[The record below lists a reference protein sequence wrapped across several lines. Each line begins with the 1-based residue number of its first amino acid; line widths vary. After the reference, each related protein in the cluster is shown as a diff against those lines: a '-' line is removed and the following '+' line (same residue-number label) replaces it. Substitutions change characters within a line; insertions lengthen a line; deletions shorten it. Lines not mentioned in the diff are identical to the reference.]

1 MTASRKMGRQ
11 SLAFKNPP
19 RVISVATVA
28 GPMEGSGPLG
38 RQFDLVLHDTL
49 AGCPSWEQAECKM
62 LTAAINL
69 CLEKA
74 GLDAENVDLLISG
87 DLLNQIISANYAA
100 RQTGIPFLGLYG
112 ACSTMSEGMLL
123 ASAILDGGFAEYVI
137 VATSSHH
144 NTAERQYRYPT
155 EFGNQRPP
163 TSQWTVTG
171 AAAVLLTSRPV
182 DAPAVTCATV
192 GKVVD
197 MGIRDPNDMGSAM
210 APAAADTIYQHLVD
224 TGRRPDDYS
233 AIYTGDLGRIGKKL
247 TLELLQRSG
256 FDLSQ
261 VLEDCGLLIY
271 SPSQDV
277 HAGGSGCACS
287 GLVFCSTIL
296 PRLQGESLSRVL
308 LVATGALH
316 SPLSVQQGESI
327 PAIAHAVCVEG

>member
-1 MTASRKMGRQ
+1 MSAPKKAGRQ
-11 SLAFKNPP
+11 SVVFKNPP
-19 RVISVATVA
+19 RLVSVATVA
-28 GPMEGSGPLG
+28 GPMEGDGPLG
-38 RQFDLVLHDTL
+38 NNFDLVLGDTL
-49 AGCPSWEQAECKM
+49 AGCSTWEQAECKM
-62 LTAAINL
+62 LTAAVNL

-74 GLDAENVDLLISG
+74 GLHADNVDMLISG

-112 ACSTMSEGMLL
+112 ACSTMCEGMLI
-123 ASAILDGGFAEYVI
+123 AATILDGGFADYVV

-171 AAAVLLTSRPV
+171 AAAVLLTSQQ
-182 DAPAVTCATV
+182 ASGPAVTCATV

-197 MGIRDPNDMGSAM
+197 MGVRDPNDMGSAM

-224 TGRRPDDYS
+224 TGRTPSDFD
-233 AIYTGDLGRIGKKL
+233 AILTGDLGRIGKAL
-247 TLELLQRSG
+247 TLELLSRSG
-256 FDLSQ
+256 LNVEG

-271 SPSQDV
+271 SPSRDV

-287 GLVFCSTIL
+287 GLVFCASVFPKL
-296 PRLQGESLSRVL
+296 GSGSLGKVL

-316 SPLSVQQGESI
+316 SPLSVQQGETI